1 MVSTISAEP
10 SLESCAVCIPAWYP
24 LMVVAGL
31 FVPNTEWQWRLPCF
45 LQVFGPLVVLTIVIL
60 SPESPRWL
68 ASKGRVEQARAIL
81 VKHHANGKEDD
92 ELVEY
97 EFREI
102 VSTLEQESLKNKS
115 RYVSPPQWVET
126 HPQVDFFK
134 ILEIE
139 RGYGLLSCWV
149 SDPIGS
155 EMVSS
160 DSKPN
165 SSSSH

>member
-1 MVSTISAEP
+1 MDSIISAEQ
-10 SLESCAVCIPAWYP
+10 SLESCAVGISTSYP
-24 LMVVAGL
+24 LMIVAGL
-31 FVPNTEWQWRLPCF
+31 FVRNTEWQWRMPCF

-115 RYVSPPQWVET
+115 RYVSP
-126 HPQVDFFK
+126 
-134 ILEIE
+134 
-139 RGYGLLSCWV
+139 S
-149 SDPIGS
+149 
-155 EMVSS
+155 
-160 DSKPN
+160 
-165 SSSSH
+165 

>member
-1 MVSTISAEP
+1 MDSIISAEP

-102 VSTLEQESLKNKS
+102 VSTLE
-115 RYVSPPQWVET
+115 
-126 HPQVDFFK
+126 
-134 ILEIE
+134 IE

-149 SDPIGS
+149 SGLIGS
-155 EMVSS
+155 EMVFS

>member
-134 ILEIE
+134 TPGNRKRL
-139 RGYGLLSCWV
+139 WV
-149 SDPIGS
+149 TVMLGIGS
-155 EMVSS
+155 NWVG
-160 DSKPN
+160 N
-165 SSSSH
+165 GILG

>member
-1 MVSTISAEP
+1 MGFIISEVP
-10 SLESCAVCIPAWYP
+10 YPGSCAVGPVMGFE

-31 FVPNTEWQWRLPCF
+31 FVQNTEWQWRMPCF
-45 LQVFGPLVVLTIVIL
+45 LQVFGPSVVLAIVII

-68 ASKGRVEQARAIL
+68 ASKGRVEKARAIL

-115 RYVSPPQWVET
+115 RYVSPT
-126 HPQVDFFK
+126 AS
-134 ILEIE
+134 
-139 RGYGLLSCWV
+139 LS
-149 SDPIGS
+149 
-155 EMVSS
+155 
-160 DSKPN
+160 
-165 SSSSH
+165 

>member
-1 MVSTISAEP
+1 MGSTISAEQ
-10 SLESCAVCIPAWYP
+10 SQESCAVCALTIYP
-24 LMVVAGL
+24 LMIVAGL
-31 FVPNTEWQWRLPCF
+31 FVRNTEWQWRMPCF

-68 ASKGRVEQARAIL
+68 ASKGRIEQARAIL

-115 RYVSPPQWVET
+115 RYVSPP
-126 HPQVDFFK
+126 
-134 ILEIE
+134 
-139 RGYGLLSCWV
+139 
-149 SDPIGS
+149 
-155 EMVSS
+155 
-160 DSKPN
+160 
-165 SSSSH
+165 

>member
-1 MVSTISAEP
+1 MGSTISAEP
-10 SLESCAVCIPAWYP
+10 SLESCAVCIPQSSP

-68 ASKGRVEQARAIL
+68 ASKGKVEQARAIL

-115 RYVSPPQWVET
+115 RYVSSSSHRVET
-126 HPQVDFFK
+126 DPQVDFFK
-134 ILEIE
+134 TPGNRKRL
-139 RGYGLLSCWV
+139 WV
-149 SDPIGS
+149 TVMLGIGS
-155 EMVSS
+155 NWVG
-160 DSKPN
+160 N
-165 SSSSH
+165 GILG